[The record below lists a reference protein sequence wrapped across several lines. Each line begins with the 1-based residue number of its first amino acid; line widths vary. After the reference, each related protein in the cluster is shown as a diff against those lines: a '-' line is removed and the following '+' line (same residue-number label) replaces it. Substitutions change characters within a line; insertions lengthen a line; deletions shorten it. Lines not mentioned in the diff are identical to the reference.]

1 MYMYIY
7 DIFLFMISLRMSPD
21 PENLLS
27 WEPHGHGQPD
37 DYCMRDWLLN
47 NKTKYF
53 RLWRYDRVWL
63 HSECSMITI
72 LVLPS
77 LWRRLE
83 ISISWAPV
91 WAKIPPPKKIN
102 PKIWSPDS
110 GHLRAAAVGDTV
122 RATPP
127 TPVSSPV
134 GLRRVQR
141 GPGPHR
147 GRVGV
152 GQQLW
157 LWVLVPQWIITISRI
172 RRYKAFWR
180 ILIYLTLQ
188 PVPMKSRDQW
198 SHRLAS

>member
-1 MYMYIY
+1 
-7 DIFLFMISLRMSPD
+7 MSPD

-27 WEPHGHGQPD
+27 WEPHGHGPPD
-37 DYCMRDWLLN
+37 NCMRVWLLN

-53 RLWRYDRVWL
+53 RLWRYDSLIALW
-63 HSECSMITI
+63 
-72 LVLPS
+72 VLSDYYLSAPIVMMDDG
-77 LWRRLE
+77 RQTNERTK
-83 ISISWAPV
+83 ISISWVPV
-91 WAKIPPPKKIN
+91 GAKSPPPPKN
-102 PKIWSPDS
+102 SKIWSPDS

-141 GPGPHR
+141 GPGPDR